1 MGGFIMMH
9 CFDLD
14 SLIRHV
20 HGEGNTPEAEAIQS
34 HLAACLHCR
43 EEVASISAL
52 EKSLQGLV
60 EGREE
65 TARAGAGCLGA
76 DLFAAYLEGSLPEA
90 ERRSVEEHLA
100 GCQACR
106 EELVTSLD
114 RLSIVAESLHSTPTH
129 LLARA
134 MELGNAVG
142 PTSRQAD
149 EEENLLE
156 IVVRSVKDSLELV
169 WTSGQLVLA
178 PPALP
183 VRRARNRAETRTVE
197 VEKKMGRFG
206 VVVEMEQ
213 VEDGLCQIIVRVKEG
228 PKHAEG
234 IRVTLL
240 SGSREQ
246 ASFVTRRGEV
256 LFDRIPLRA
265 YQLAI
270 YEAGSPVGKIRLNV
284 EGSRHE

>member
-1 MGGFIMMH
+1 
-9 CFDLD
+9 
-14 SLIRHV
+14 
-20 HGEGNTPEAEAIQS
+20 
-34 HLAACLHCR
+34 
-43 EEVASISAL
+43 
-52 EKSLQGLV
+52 
-60 EGREE
+60 
-65 TARAGAGCLGA
+65 
-76 DLFAAYLEGSLPEA
+76 
-90 ERRSVEEHLA
+90 
-100 GCQACR
+100 
-106 EELVTSLD
+106 
-114 RLSIVAESLHSTPTH
+114 
-129 LLARA
+129 
-134 MELGNAVG
+134 
-142 PTSRQAD
+142 
-149 EEENLLE
+149 
-156 IVVRSVKDSLELV
+156 VKDSLELV

-183 VRRARNRAETRTVE
+183 VRRARNRAETRTLE

-213 VEDGLCQIIVRVKEG
+213 VDDGLCQIIVRVKEG

>member
-1 MGGFIMMH
+1 MGT
-9 CFDLD
+9 
-14 SLIRHV
+14 
-20 HGEGNTPEAEAIQS
+20 E
-34 HLAACLHCR
+34 
-43 EEVASISAL
+43 
-52 EKSLQGLV
+52 
-60 EGREE
+60 
-65 TARAGAGCLGA
+65 
-76 DLFAAYLEGSLPEA
+76 LFAAYLEGSLTDA
-90 ERRSVEEHLA
+90 ERKSAEKHLA
-100 GCQACR
+100 GCRACR

-114 RLSIVAESLHSTPTH
+114 RLSIVAQSLHSTPAH

-142 PTSRQAD
+142 PKSRQAE

-183 VRRARNRAETRTVE
+183 VRRARNRAETRTLE

-284 EGSRHE
+284 EDSRHE

>member
-1 MGGFIMMH
+1 MN
-9 CFDLD
+9 CLEVD
-14 SLIRHV
+14 SLIRHL
-20 HGEGNTPEAEAIQS
+20 HGEGNAPEAQAIQS

-43 EEVASISAL
+43 EEVASIQAL

-60 EGREE
+60 EAREDAAP
-65 TARAGAGCLGA
+65 TGPRCLRA
-76 DLFAAYLEGSLPEA
+76 DLFATYLEGSLPEA
-90 ERRSVEEHLA
+90 ERRSVEGHLA

-106 EELVTSLD
+106 EELASSLD

-134 MELGNAVG
+134 MELVNAVG
-142 PTSRQAD
+142 PESRQA
-149 EEENLLE
+149 EEEANLLE

-183 VRRARNRAETRTVE
+183 VRRARNRAETRTLE

-213 VEDGLCQIIVRVKEG
+213 VDDGLCQIIVRVKEG

>member
-1 MGGFIMMH
+1 M
-9 CFDLD
+9 
-14 SLIRHV
+14 
-20 HGEGNTPEAEAIQS
+20 
-34 HLAACLHCR
+34 
-43 EEVASISAL
+43 
-52 EKSLQGLV
+52 
-60 EGREE
+60 
-65 TARAGAGCLGA
+65 
-76 DLFAAYLEGSLPEA
+76 
-90 ERRSVEEHLA
+90 EEHLA

-106 EELVTSLD
+106 EELASSLD

-134 MELGNAVG
+134 MELGSAVG
-142 PTSRQAD
+142 PKSRHAE

-183 VRRARNRAETRTVE
+183 VRRARNRAEPRTLE

-213 VEDGLCQIIVRVKEG
+213 VDDSLCQLIVRVKKG
-228 PKHAEG
+228 VKPTDG
-234 IRVTLL
+234 IRVSLI
-240 SGSREQ
+240 SGIREQ

-256 LFDRIPLRA
+256 LFDRVPFGA
-265 YQLAI
+265 YHLTI
-270 YEAGSPVGKIRLNV
+270 FEAGFPVGKIRLKV
-284 EGSRHE
+284 EGNRHE